1 METRKRGDGIGVVS
15 RESDLKR
22 LRREL
27 ETLLESLQQDLEES
41 QPQLSRR
48 QRLEQARSKLLALVD
63 EAVRDVTSG

>member
-1 METRKRGDGIGVVS
+1 VETRKRGGGIGVVS